1 VEGAPLPAC
10 ALTQITTAQPAVRQR
25 HTGSVVSDE
34 ERRAFE
40 RQAAALRSA
49 ETDDEGT
56 LAFRHQLIEWA
67 NAERERRGIEPLLTE
82 GEIHWRA
89 RTIGLLA

>member
-1 VEGAPLPAC
+1 M
-10 ALTQITTAQPAVRQR
+10 
-25 HTGSVVSDE
+25 VSEE

-40 RQAAALRSA
+40 RQARALRSA
-49 ETDDEGT
+49 ERADEGP

-67 NAERERRGIEPLLTE
+67 NAERVRRGIEPLQTE

-89 RTIGLLA
+89 RALGLLE